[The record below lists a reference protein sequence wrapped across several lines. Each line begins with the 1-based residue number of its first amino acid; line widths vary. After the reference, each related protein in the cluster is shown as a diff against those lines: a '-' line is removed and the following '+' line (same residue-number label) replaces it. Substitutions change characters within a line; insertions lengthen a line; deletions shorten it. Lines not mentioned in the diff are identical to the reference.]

1 MKQISNTVLCV
12 KKPLQP
18 HRIIKNE
25 EIPTK
30 DEIQKK
36 YARIEKLNKLGISN
50 TTLDMDRDND
60 NDYEEDL
67 DKLEASI
74 LIMQDKEVPKELE
87 QRILENNSMAKSSQ

>member
-1 MKQISNTVLCV
+1 MKQISNTVLGV

-18 HRIIKNE
+18 HRAIKKE

-50 TTLDMDRDND
+50 TTLDMDRNSDD
-60 NDYEEDL
+60 DYEEDL

-87 QRILENNSMAKSSQ
+87 QRILENNSVAKSSQ

>member
-1 MKQISNTVLCV
+1 MKQISNTVFGV

-18 HRIIKNE
+18 HRAIKKE

-36 YARIEKLNKLGISN
+36 YARIENLNKLGISN

-60 NDYEEDL
+60 DDYEEDL

-74 LIMQDKEVPKELE
+74 LIMQDKELE
-87 QRILENNSMAKSSQ
+87 HKIFAK

>member
-1 MKQISNTVLCV
+1 MKQISNTVLGV
-12 KKPLQP
+12 KKPLQL

-87 QRILENNSMAKSSQ
+87 QRILENNSVAKSSQ